1 MDLQREWT
9 PTSAR
14 TIIFDNF
21 RSEKRF
27 DRFPEA
33 EAGFYNSVK
42 IAIALFSTIV
52 GSYPYS
58 HIQNWLSTNSTM
70 NGTGQGLR
78 NRFSGRQA
86 WKPEQHNNV
95 GSVSL

>member
-1 MDLQREWT
+1 MATQCIPYSYRLYFKSYSLKIRRVRISENEFQKGTKKVTLILDGFSDR
-9 PTSAR
+9 
-14 TIIFDNF
+14 
-21 RSEKRF
+21 EKRF

-58 HIQNWLSTNSTM
+58 HKL
-70 NGTGQGLR
+70 
-78 NRFSGRQA
+78 
-86 WKPEQHNNV
+86 
-95 GSVSL
+95 

>member
-1 MDLQREWT
+1 LADIKIGLILDSFCQKL
-9 PTSAR
+9 S
-14 TIIFDNF
+14 DQ
-21 RSEKRF
+21 EKRF

-58 HIQNWLSTNSTM
+58 HIQNWLSTNSTI
-70 NGTGQGLR
+70 NGTGQGFP
-78 NRFSGRQA
+78 N
-86 WKPEQHNNV
+86 
-95 GSVSL
+95 SVHEHKLGKSS